1 LRMKKWGDDVA
12 VCFDFY
18 ESILFE
24 IQFVWIEL
32 ANVQKISE

>member
-1 LRMKKWGDDVA
+1 MHQNAHNMEILRMKKWGDDVA

-24 IQFVWIEL
+24 IQFV
-32 ANVQKISE
+32 